1 MTKKPSSLRWLRFPG
16 RYFFWGSLIIVLF
29 SALVISLQIT
39 DRRGFANGELRR
51 DVMER
56 WGAPI
61 VQPAPSVR
69 YVESGSVFNTLH
81 ALPLDRQQ
89 ITLDADMNYRKR
101 GLVYFSGFE
110 FDFRADYAIS
120 NPEPHAIDV
129 VFVFPVHAEKNRIL
143 LSDRAFLVNGQAAD
157 ITLAESS
164 DKLVWTGQLERDET
178 AEFHIAFKGRGL
190 DHFAYSLDPSLPV
203 NGFSLDINIGGGDN
217 YDYAAG
223 VVPAHSV
230 VVEDDQVALGWRF
243 PSLESGVPV
252 GVILPSETSFDS
264 IIVTMIRRSWTTFTL
279 FFAGIVA
286 LSLNTER
293 RLLRHESYL
302 IASAYAFFFV
312 LLPYLAAYMNFYA
325 AYVLTVLVLGC
336 LLQLYLERTLS
347 RSVRY
352 PAAGLI
358 LALLFLPTLAVILQ
372 RFTGLIYSLEILAGL
387 ALVMLLTTK
396 PAFRSILYQLES
408 FAQPQESQNA
418 TS

>member
-1 MTKKPSSLRWLRFPG
+1 
-16 RYFFWGSLIIVLF
+16 
-29 SALVISLQIT
+29 
-39 DRRGFANGELRR
+39 
-51 DVMER
+51 
-56 WGAPI
+56 
-61 VQPAPSVR
+61 
-69 YVESGSVFNTLH
+69 
-81 ALPLDRQQ
+81 
-89 ITLDADMNYRKR
+89 
-101 GLVYFSGFE
+101 
-110 FDFRADYAIS
+110 
-120 NPEPHAIDV
+120 
-129 VFVFPVHAEKNRIL
+129 
-143 LSDRAFLVNGQAAD
+143 
-157 ITLAESS
+157 
-164 DKLVWTGQLERDET
+164 
-178 AEFHIAFKGRGL
+178 
-190 DHFAYSLDPSLPV
+190 
-203 NGFSLDINIGGGDN
+203 
-217 YDYAAG
+217 
-223 VVPAHSV
+223 
-230 VVEDDQVALGWRF
+230 
-243 PSLESGVPV
+243 
-252 GVILPSETSFDS
+252 
-264 IIVTMIRRSWTTFTL
+264 MIRRSWTTFTL